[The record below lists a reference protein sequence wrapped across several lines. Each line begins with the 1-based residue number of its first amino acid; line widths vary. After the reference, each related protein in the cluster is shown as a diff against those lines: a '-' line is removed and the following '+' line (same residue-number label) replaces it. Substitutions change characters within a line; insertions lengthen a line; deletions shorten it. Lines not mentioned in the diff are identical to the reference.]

1 MKVKDMEDTLAINL
15 KYIYI
20 KLFSPPS
27 QEYFYEST
35 HPRLFLGGDFKKVKE
50 WRGKLIGEEDWVYF
64 LPERVQTNHY

>member
-1 MKVKDMEDTLAINL
+1 MKVKYMEDTLAINF

-35 HPRLFLGGDFKKVKE
+35 HPRLFLGVVLRK
-50 WRGKLIGEEDWVYF
+50 
-64 LPERVQTNHY
+64 